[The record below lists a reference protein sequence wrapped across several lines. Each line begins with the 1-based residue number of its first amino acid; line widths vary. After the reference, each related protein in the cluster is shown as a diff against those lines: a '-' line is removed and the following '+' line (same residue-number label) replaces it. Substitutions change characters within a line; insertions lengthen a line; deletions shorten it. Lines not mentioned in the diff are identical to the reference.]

1 MVALSNETLQDVTA
15 RIVKELRP
23 ERVYLFGSRAYG
35 TPRAESDLDIML
47 VFREGGARRIDLA
60 CAARRLLRDLPCG
73 LDVLVRFRDEFE
85 SRAAWPTTIEAIV
98 KEKGRLLY
106 G

>member
-1 MVALSNETLQDVTA
+1 MVALSSETLQELTN
-15 RIVKELRP
+15 RIVKELHP

-35 TPRAESDLDIML
+35 TPRADSDLDIML
-47 VFREGGARRIDLA
+47 VFPENGKRRIDLV
-60 CAARRLLRDLPCG
+60 CAARQLLRDIPCG

-85 SRAAWPTTIEAIV
+85 SRGAWPTTIEAIV
-98 KEKGRLLY
+98 KQKGRLLY